1 MYILPNFSKVHKH
14 GMSLK
19 VLFYTGSLEKASL
32 RGRGALRMSRDVG
45 SELQGQHT
53 EAWGRAG
60 GQCCWSREGGSKWLE
75 MKAAGWSVIVVNVG
89 GVRTLVMHTCTRTHT
104 HTLSGFASTQT
115 HTLHHTQLTLL
126 ISSSELSSLA
136 RTRIWRPLVT

>member
-1 MYILPNFSKVHKH
+1 MENVLDMGGGYSCTTMRTYLVPHNFNLKNALKGKLRIMYILPNFSKVHKH

-53 EAWGRAG
+53 EA
-60 GQCCWSREGGSKWLE
+60 
-75 MKAAGWSVIVVNVG
+75 
-89 GVRTLVMHTCTRTHT
+89 
-104 HTLSGFASTQT
+104 
-115 HTLHHTQLTLL
+115 
-126 ISSSELSSLA
+126 
-136 RTRIWRPLVT
+136 